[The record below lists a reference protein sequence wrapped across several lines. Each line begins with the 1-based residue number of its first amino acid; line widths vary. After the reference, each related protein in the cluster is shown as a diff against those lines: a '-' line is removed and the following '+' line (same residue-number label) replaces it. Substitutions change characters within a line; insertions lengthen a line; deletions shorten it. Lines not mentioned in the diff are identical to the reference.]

1 MSVIVITGA
10 NGEIGHSLV
19 EYLAE
24 RGEKIVALD
33 LKPMSEELSAKCE
46 KVFIGDILDA
56 SILEELESYDIKGIY
71 HLAALLSTTA
81 EKFPDLAQK
90 VNVEGTHKLLH
101 IAQRVGKRRNVPVKF
116 LFPSTLAVYGIPTL
130 EQKMSAGAI
139 NEDQFL
145 TPMTMYGVNK
155 LYCEHLGRYFAD
167 RYKQLSPEKESG
179 FIDFR
184 AVRFPGL
191 ISAFTVPSGGTSDYG
206 PEMIHCAAQNKH
218 YNCFVRPD
226 TQIPFMAMPD
236 GVRALVELAHAPV
249 QNLTRKVYN
258 IGAFAPRAEEFY
270 HLVQK
275 AFPGASVSFEP
286 DIRRQGIV
294 DSWCA
299 DVIETAAHDDWGWK
313 AEYDFEKTFFEY
325 VVPNIKKRYS

>member
-1 MSVIVITGA
+1 MSVIIITGA

-33 LKPMSEELSAKCE
+33 LKPMSDDLKAKCE
-46 KVFIGDILDA
+46 KVFIGDILDKD
-56 SILEELESYDIKGIY
+56 ILQELESYDIKGIY

-90 VNVEGTHKLLH
+90 VNVEGTHHLLN

-116 LFPSTLAVYGIPTL
+116 LFPSTIAVYGIPTL
-130 EQKMSAGAI
+130 EEKTEAGAI

-155 LYCEHLGRYFAD
+155 LYCEHLGRYYAD
-167 RYKQLSPEKESG
+167 RFKQLSQDKESG
-179 FIDFR
+179 YIDFR

-206 PEMIHCAAQNKH
+206 PEMIHHAAQNKH
-218 YNCFVRPD
+218 YNCFVRQD

-236 GVRALVELAHAPV
+236 GVRALVELAHAPA
-249 QNLTRKVYN
+249 NKLTRKVYN
-258 IGAFAPRAEEFY
+258 IGAFAPRADEFY
-270 HLVQK
+270 QYVQK
-275 AFPGASVSFEP
+275 AFPNASVDFQP
-286 DIRRQGIV
+286 DTRRQGIV

-299 DVIETAAHDDWGWK
+299 DVIDSAAQNDWGWK